1 MVKLVLLQRNVISFA
16 QSLVSLNQKVLYP
29 NMSKLLW
36 QDPSV
41 LAPMSL
47 HVCLPYT
54 TSLKMKLCST
64 DSLKI
69 YPKLL
74 RLADSSLVAASTAIK
89 SSTFYVLSTKD
100 VLKLVRLKIPLSGLS
115 PKTMIKKNYSLT
127 MTPLALQLM

>member
-1 MVKLVLLQRNVISFA
+1 MLVLPLKSVISFA

-41 LAPMSL
+41 LAPISL
-47 HVCLPYT
+47 PVCLPYT

-69 YPKLL
+69 YLKLL
-74 RLADSSLVAASTAIK
+74 RLADSSLVAASMAIK
-89 SSTFYVLSTKD
+89 SSTFYAQLTKD
-100 VLKLVRLKIPLSGLS
+100 ALKLVRLKIPLSGLS
-115 PKTMIKKNYSLT
+115 PKTMIKRN
-127 MTPLALQLM
+127 